1 MDEGY
6 IEIDEDGEPV
16 FLSGMTAACGKA
28 LLLLLAG
35 IAGAGVRFAKRV
47 HRG

>member
-1 MDEGY
+1 MDEEY

-16 FLSGMTAACGKA
+16 FLSVMTAACGTA
-28 LLLLLAG
+28 LQLLLAG

-47 HRG
+47 RRG